1 MKLKRLLS
9 GVTAAIMALS
19 SVAIA
24 SFTSASAS
32 ELADKAF
39 IQWSGKW
46 VRADGKDPAGS
57 DQTGLIDEGTSKG
70 GMLVQNWGSGWQ
82 LKISE
87 VDLTGMKNP
96 SIEVEISDGGTFQV
110 YTEKDDGKGGT
121 VPDVNFGIGKSGES
135 VLIPE
140 DYRGESASFL
150 LSALDASGAIT
161 KISVYDHPNPP
172 AQPVPIESITYNFT
186 VTEGGNASITITDG
200 TTPATIDV
208 KGVGDEVYT
217 LKRTLASP
225 SVLINQL
232 GFIENTTDP
241 VTKLMVKTIV
251 INEKYTFEVNKEI
264 NADGTDKN
272 ALPHVYD
279 GTTINTPVI
288 YKCDEA
294 YLSGSSSGISL
305 VLGTPPETDN
315 PSQQTPAN
323 TNNYSGTTYNAQ
335 LSYCDTAISFDAR
348 GNDKTYGG
356 PIADIGGTYTLG
368 INVSD
373 FKNWVDQVPSGI
385 TCLYIDMLGMA
396 KAFGANTT
404 VGVEKGKKEDFD
416 ATKALAVSKGLSVTN
431 LSIIADGKE
440 YYKYKDSDIYFGDF
454 EANGNLRIDLINLY
468 SLPPCP
474 NALDGI
480 APYFSATDKIEV
492 KFTITTPLTKSSNT
506 VAPNKTSTT
515 VNAKKAAQAKV
526 KNAKIKNLSVKSKA
540 KKKISVSWKKVNK
553 VNGYQVQVANKKNF
567 KGKSIILKK
576 FTKKAKLTV
585 KSPKIKSKK
594 SYFVRVRA
602 YATYKNSKNKTD
614 KVYGKFSAKKRVK
627 VK

>member
-9 GVTAAIMALS
+9 GVTAAVMALS

-121 VPDVNFGIGKSGES
+121 VPDVNFGIGKSGEP

-356 PIADIGGTYTLG
+356 PIAEIGGTYTLG

-416 ATKALAVSKGLSVTN
+416 ATRALAVSKGLSVTN

-440 YYKYKDSDIYFGDF
+440 KYKYKDSDIYFGDF
-454 EANGNLRIDLINLY
+454 EGNGNLRIDLINNY
-468 SLPPCP
+468 TLPPCP
-474 NALDGI
+474 TALDGI
-480 APYFSATDKIEV
+480 APFFSATDKIEV

-506 VAPNKTSTT
+506 VAPKKNPTT

-553 VNGYQVQVANKKNF
+553 VNGYQVQVAKNKNF
-567 KGKSIILKK
+567 KGKNIILKK

-585 KSPKIKSKK
+585 KSSKIKSKK

-614 KVYGKFSAKKRVK
+614 KVYGKFSAKKKVK